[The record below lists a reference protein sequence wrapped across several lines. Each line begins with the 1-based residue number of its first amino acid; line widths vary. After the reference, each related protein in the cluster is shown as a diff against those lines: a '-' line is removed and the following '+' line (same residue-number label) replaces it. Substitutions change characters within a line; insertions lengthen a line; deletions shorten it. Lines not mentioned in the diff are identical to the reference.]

1 MHNLSHCINFNLR
14 CSHSIAI
21 MFCLHYLGPLA
32 LHPAPRITSALH
44 LLCPHR
50 SPSEPTTG
58 PRTWTFGWRKRLRR
72 PWTGRTFEVW
82 CWIAS
87 FRRRWAYSTM
97 FISIFQKTTRWENT
111 TSVKCLIYGVILRND
126 GYLTWI
132 PYMWVLIYY
141 TVPMNSIVPDSI
153 TIIHMCVR

>member
-21 MFCLHYLGPLA
+21 MLCLHYLGPLA
-32 LHPAPRITSALH
+32 PHPAPCITSALH

-111 TSVKCLIYGVILRND
+111 TSVKCLICGVILR
-126 GYLTWI
+126 
-132 PYMWVLIYY
+132 WVFNMNTICVSTDILHCTDEFHYAGFNNYY
-141 TVPMNSIVPDSI
+141 THV
-153 TIIHMCVR
+153 C